1 MRGRFKFVSIVALA
15 ITVFV
20 LEAPALSACWI
31 PMPVMQEM
39 TMGDAG
45 TTASMSPV
53 ILHRGPVSGSC
64 CQLSA
69 VNAPPAS
76 VPRVQE
82 DGATSLAT
90 TSSTSKLEVSPVA
103 PRAEPAKAH
112 PRGSGSSLQSNLCVF
127 LI

>member
-1 MRGRFKFVSIVALA
+1 
-15 ITVFV
+15 
-20 LEAPALSACWI
+20 
-31 PMPVMQEM
+31 
-39 TMGDAG
+39 MGDARITG
-45 TTASMSPV
+45 DMSPV
-53 ILHRGPVSGSC
+53 SLQRGPVSGSC

-69 VNAPPAS
+69 ANAPSAS
-76 VPRVQE
+76 MPRVQE

-103 PRAEPAKAH
+103 PRAEPAKAQ